1 MYMKRDVREYEKLM
15 EGERKLETK
24 ALETDMWHNVF
35 SQSDNTWKSC
45 VVGGELVRFTNL

>member
-1 MYMKRDVREYEKLM
+1 MRECCYTRVAS
-15 EGERKLETK
+15 EGEGKLETK

-35 SQSDNTWKSC
+35 SQSDNTWKRC